1 MFSLSA
7 SLRSCARAPPRPS
20 LLPLQPRAARMA
32 SRRATQASR
41 LVSRNEEL
49 AREESIVDE
58 LQDTTK
64 LLDNAP
70 VRMGPVSDS
79 FSGQSPLSSPTVLPY
94 RPLTSRTLSRHPE
107 RPPQVPQNPHS
118 KRTSPA
124 THCPPSLPLLTA
136 AQFIK
141 PTDFKD
147 RSDDERIR
155 RRRPL
160 LGPDAAQ
167 SRQDDPFHLLGI
179 DPLVEATN
187 PKLLSYFV
195 TEMGKV
201 RGRAENR
208 LTWHSQR
215 RLTRAIRRAKNMGVI
230 PTLSRSITLRNP

>member
-1 MFSLSA
+1 
-7 SLRSCARAPPRPS
+7 
-20 LLPLQPRAARMA
+20 MA

-79 FSGQSPLSSPTVLPY
+79 FSVDIQSDPRKSL
-94 RPLTSRTLSRHPE
+94 RTRIP
-107 RPPQVPQNPHS
+107 N
-118 KRTSPA
+118 
-124 THCPPSLPLLTA
+124 
-136 AQFIK
+136 FIK